1 MGRPLADPADHVRQH
16 GPELV
21 KFGIVGGLGTI
32 IDLGGAAVLH
42 SVYHV
47 GPLESKALSI
57 TAATIFTYLG
67 SRFWTFRHRE
77 NQPVHREALLFVALN
92 VVGLV
97 LAELV
102 IAFTTYGLG
111 LKGPLAYNAASFIGT
126 GLGTV
131 FRWYAYRKWVFLAPA
146 QQPHPQPQAAF
157 AGALGALGPP
167 ARTSRTTRPG
177 SWIRRTWTR
186 ATPGGQADT
195 PVRCYC
201 TIKTRSFRTSAWCL
215 PCSPPLSRR
224 AIPSA
229 RPRQDRSR
237 PGPPGRAPRA
247 PRAVTA
253 SAKPRCPA
261 RPGRRGS
268 CRDPGRLAGS
278 WAGTPRTPGACGGR
292 ARSGRRPRRPWCGP
306 APGRGRCP
314 RAGR

>member
-1 MGRPLADPADHVRQH
+1 MGRPVADLHDHVRQH

-77 NQPVHREALLFVALN
+77 NQPVHREALLFVVLN
-92 VVGLV
+92 VVGLI

-157 AGALGALGPP
+157 AGGADRDFPYYAPWELDPSFLDPGY
-167 ARTSRTTRPG
+167 SGRPG
-177 SWIRRTWTR
+177 GHPR
-186 ATPGGQADT
+186 
-195 PVRCYC
+195 PVLL
-201 TIKTRSFRTSAWCL
+201 RSQNPVIPNERVV
-215 PCSPPLSRR
+215 SPLLTAPVPAGYSVRPVPAGR
-224 AIPSA
+224 VPAGTARPSA
-229 RPRQDRSR
+229 SS
-237 PGPPGRAPRA
+237 APRA
-247 PRAVTA
+247 P
-253 SAKPRCPA
+253 
-261 RPGRRGS
+261 GRHRK
-268 CRDPGRLAGS
+268 R
-278 WAGTPRTPGACGGR
+278 
-292 ARSGRRPRRPWCGP
+292 
-306 APGRGRCP
+306 
-314 RAGR
+314 

>member
-1 MGRPLADPADHVRQH
+1 MGRPVADLYDHVRQH

-47 GPLESKALSI
+47 GPLESKAISI

-77 NQPVHREALLFVALN
+77 NQPVHREALLFIVLN

-131 FRWYAYRKWVFLAPA
+131 VRWYAYRKWVFLAPA
-146 QQPHPQPQAAF
+146 PAQQPAF
-157 AGALGALGPP
+157 AGG
-167 ARTSRTTRPG
+167 
-177 SWIRRTWTR
+177 TR
-186 ATPGGQADT
+186 AADQDFPYYAPWELDPSYLDPGYSGRPAGRPR
-195 PVRCYC
+195 PVRLHNQNPV
-201 TIKTRSFRTSAWCL
+201 IPNGSVV
-215 PCSPPLSRR
+215 SPLLTAPVPAGYSV
-224 AIPSA
+224 
-229 RPRQDRSR
+229 RPA
-237 PGPPGRAPRA
+237 PAGPVPAGTGGPRA
-247 PRAVTA
+247 P
-253 SAKPRCPA
+253 
-261 RPGRRGS
+261 GRHRK
-268 CRDPGRLAGS
+268 R
-278 WAGTPRTPGACGGR
+278 
-292 ARSGRRPRRPWCGP
+292 
-306 APGRGRCP
+306 
-314 RAGR
+314 

>member
-1 MGRPLADPADHVRQH
+1 MGRPLADACDHVRQH

-32 IDLGGAAVLH
+32 IDLAGAAVLH

-92 VVGLV
+92 VAGLV

-157 AGALGALGPP
+157 AGGAGAAHQDFPYYAPWELDPSYLDPGYSGRP
-167 ARTSRTTRPG
+167 AGHPR
-177 SWIRRTWTR
+177 
-186 ATPGGQADT
+186 
-195 PVRCYC
+195 PVRLHNQNPV
-201 TIKTRSFRTSAWCL
+201 I
-215 PCSPPLSRR
+215 PNGPVVSPLLTAPVPAGYSV
-224 AIPSA
+224 
-229 RPRQDRSR
+229 RPA
-237 PGPPGRAPRA
+237 PAGPVPAGTGGPRA
-247 PRAVTA
+247 P
-253 SAKPRCPA
+253 
-261 RPGRRGS
+261 GRHRK
-268 CRDPGRLAGS
+268 R
-278 WAGTPRTPGACGGR
+278 
-292 ARSGRRPRRPWCGP
+292 
-306 APGRGRCP
+306 
-314 RAGR
+314 

>member
-1 MGRPLADPADHVRQH
+1 MGRPVADLYNHVRQH

-47 GPLESKALSI
+47 GPLESKAISI

-77 NQPVHREALLFVALN
+77 NQPVHREALLFVVLN
-92 VVGLV
+92 VIGLV

-157 AGALGALGPP
+157 AGGAGGTGAAQDFPYYAPWELDPSYLDPGY
-167 ARTSRTTRPG
+167 SGRPG
-177 SWIRRTWTR
+177 GHPR
-186 ATPGGQADT
+186 
-195 PVRCYC
+195 PVRLHNPNPV
-201 TIKTRSFRTSAWCL
+201 IPNERVV
-215 PCSPPLSRR
+215 SPLLTAPVPAGYSVRR
-224 AIPSA
+224 APAGPVPAGTAGPSA
-229 RPRQDRSR
+229 SS
-237 PGPPGRAPRA
+237 APRA
-247 PRAVTA
+247 P
-253 SAKPRCPA
+253 
-261 RPGRRGS
+261 GRHRK
-268 CRDPGRLAGS
+268 R
-278 WAGTPRTPGACGGR
+278 
-292 ARSGRRPRRPWCGP
+292 
-306 APGRGRCP
+306 
-314 RAGR
+314 

>member
-1 MGRPLADPADHVRQH
+1 MGRPLADLHDHVRQH

-67 SRFWTFRHRE
+67 SRFWTFRHRD

-92 VVGLV
+92 VVGLI

-102 IAFTTYGLG
+102 IAGITYGLG

-131 FRWYAYRKWVFLAPA
+131 FRWYAYRKWIFLAPA
-146 QQPHPQPQAAF
+146 QQPHRSPRQRSRR
-157 AGALGALGPP
+157 ALAPPGPP

-177 SWIRRTWTR
+177 SWILRTWTR
-186 ATPGGQADT
+186 ATPGGRAGT

-201 TIKTRSFRTSAWCL
+201 TIKTRSFRT
-215 PCSPPLSRR
+215 
-224 AIPSA
+224 
-229 RPRQDRSR
+229 
-237 PGPPGRAPRA
+237 
-247 PRAVTA
+247 
-253 SAKPRCPA
+253 
-261 RPGRRGS
+261 
-268 CRDPGRLAGS
+268 
-278 WAGTPRTPGACGGR
+278 GA
-292 ARSGRRPRRPWCGP
+292 
-306 APGRGRCP
+306 
-314 RAGR
+314 

>member
-1 MGRPLADPADHVRQH
+1 MGRPLADLHDHVRQH

-42 SVYHV
+42 SVYHL

-102 IAFTTYGLG
+102 IAVTTYGLG

-146 QQPHPQPQAAF
+146 QQPHPQPQAAAAHPDF
-157 AGALGALGPP
+157 PHYAPWELDP
-167 ARTSRTTRPG
+167 AYLDPAYSGRPG
-177 SWIRRTWTR
+177 GHPR
-186 ATPGGQADT
+186 
-195 PVRCYC
+195 PVRLHSQNPV
-201 TIKTRSFRTSAWCL
+201 TPNGRVV
-215 PCSPPLSRR
+215 SPLLTAPVPAGYSVRP
-224 AIPSA
+224 AAAGPVPAGTAGTGAPS
-229 RPRQDRSR
+229 
-237 PGPPGRAPRA
+237 APRA
-247 PRAVTA
+247 P
-253 SAKPRCPA
+253 
-261 RPGRRGS
+261 GRHRK
-268 CRDPGRLAGS
+268 R
-278 WAGTPRTPGACGGR
+278 
-292 ARSGRRPRRPWCGP
+292 
-306 APGRGRCP
+306 
-314 RAGR
+314 

>member
-1 MGRPLADPADHVRQH
+1 MGRPLADLHDHVRQH

-42 SVYHV
+42 SACHV

-102 IAFTTYGLG
+102 IAGTTYGLG

-146 QQPHPQPQAAF
+146 KQRHAQPQAAF
-157 AGALGALGPP
+157 AGGAGAARAADQDFPHYAPWELDP
-167 ARTSRTTRPG
+167 AYLDPAYSGRPG
-177 SWIRRTWTR
+177 
-186 ATPGGQADT
+186 G
-195 PVRCYC
+195 
-201 TIKTRSFRTSAWCL
+201 
-215 PCSPPLSRR
+215 
-224 AIPSA
+224 
-229 RPRQDRSR
+229 RPRPVLPHNQNPVIPNERMVSPLLTAPVPAGYSVR
-237 PGPPGRAPRA
+237 PAAAGPVAAVPAVPAGTGAPRA
-247 PRAVTA
+247 P
-253 SAKPRCPA
+253 
-261 RPGRRGS
+261 GRHRK
-268 CRDPGRLAGS
+268 R
-278 WAGTPRTPGACGGR
+278 
-292 ARSGRRPRRPWCGP
+292 
-306 APGRGRCP
+306 
-314 RAGR
+314 